1 MKVPGKRPKAGLA
14 LALLV
19 AWAACGHG
27 VWAAAADET
36 ALRER
41 LAELL
46 PGMPVSTVA
55 PSPLPGIYAVEM
67 EDGSVLYAD
76 AEASHVIAGDM
87 YVLTEAGPVN
97 LAEVRRQERRRQ
109 LLADV
114 DPSDMIVFAPKETK
128 AVVSVFTDVDC
139 GYCRKLHQE
148 RTELAD
154 YGIEVRYLAYPRA
167 GTDSETYE
175 NMVSAWCATDRQRAI
190 TRLKQGERVPA
201 KTCENPVAEQYRLG
215 ALVGVGGTP
224 TLVTPSGELIPGYL
238 PAAELAKR
246 LGVL

>member
-1 MKVPGKRPKAGLA
+1 MAIRPLAFA
-14 LALLV
+14 LAV
-19 AWAACGHG
+19 ACGLG
-27 VWAAAADET
+27 GWADE
-36 ALRER
+36 AAVRER
-41 LAELL
+41 LAEML
-46 PGMPVSTVA
+46 PGMPVSKVE

-67 EDGSVLYAD
+67 QDGSMLYANAD
-76 AEASHVIAGDM
+76 VSHLIAGDM
-87 YVLTEAGPVN
+87 YELTEAGPVN
-97 LAEVRRQERRRQ
+97 LAEVRRQDRRRQ

-114 DPSDMIVFAPKETK
+114 ALSDMIVFAPKETK

-148 RTELAD
+148 RAELAD

-167 GTDSETYE
+167 GMESETYE
-175 NMVSAWCATDRQRAI
+175 NMVSAWCAEDRQRAI
-190 TRLKQGERVPA
+190 TRLKQGEGVPA
-201 KTCENPVAEQYRLG
+201 RSCENPVAEQYELG

-224 TLVTPSGELIPGYL
+224 TLVTPSGEIIPGYM